1 MTLEDELLRRE
12 PGPGTRLLYGI
23 VTDDSPLTV
32 KVGAST
38 VGQRATALGS
48 YNPAVGD
55 YVAVLVQGG
64 DRLVLGVA
72 GAFGRYAYQL
82 RRTATQSV
90 NATSS
95 AVVSWDTTVT
105 NTGGF
110 SAPSAVITV
119 PVAGVYSVASRIQAS
134 TGHDDHLTQISIGG
148 QTHNIR
154 GSGGTLVCAS
164 IAGYPLAA
172 SGTITISFANGSGSS
187 VTITADVWVTRIAG

>member
-1 MTLEDELLRRE
+1 MATFGSFTSGQVLTAAEL
-12 PGPGTRLLYGI
+12 
-23 VTDDSPLTV
+23 
-32 KVGAST
+32 
-38 VGQRATALGS
+38 
-48 YNPAVGD
+48 N
-55 YVAVLVQGG
+55 
-64 DRLVLGVA
+64 
-72 GAFGRYAYQL
+72 FRYAYHLQ
-82 RRTATQSV
+82 RNTNQTV
-90 NATSS
+90 NATST
-95 AVVSWDTTVT
+95 AVVSWNNTVT

-119 PVAGVYSVASRIQAS
+119 PVAGVYSVVTRIAASS
-134 TGHDDHLTQISIGG
+134 GHADHLTQISIGG